1 MDIAPDVLH
10 LHHFLL
16 LTSNHGA
23 VPRLTAENPLRTK
36 MKSGA
41 RGCSTSCQRILKLD
55 SILIQQRCENQSS
68 EEKINMQ
75 RNHGLLIAVKDT
87 TLRERGT
94 DGIILPSLT
103 VSAMDQQGGL
113 NQEVMVHTGTE
124 IEIEI
129 WIGADIETGTIVVHM
144 VGLQI
149 LQLAEGFHVKSIGAG
164 GWKSFLAIL
173 LEEGT
178 EKIRAKDTQ

>member
-1 MDIAPDVLH
+1 MRQMTMDIAPDVLH

-16 LTSNHGA
+16 LTSNHVA

-41 RGCSTSCQRILKLD
+41 RGCSTSCQK
-55 SILIQQRCENQSS
+55 ILIQQRRENQSS

-103 VSAMDQQGGL
+103 VSAMDQ
-113 NQEVMVHTGTE
+113 
-124 IEIEI
+124 
-129 WIGADIETGTIVVHM
+129 
-144 VGLQI
+144 
-149 LQLAEGFHVKSIGAG
+149 
-164 GWKSFLAIL
+164 
-173 LEEGT
+173 
-178 EKIRAKDTQ
+178 